1 MSAVGFAAPR
11 EEDLRWALMPGFIPR
26 RARDLRAHERQAR
39 AEGRLA
45 HLPGLELRA
54 DASLLESCL
63 GRLRDLQAEF
73 LTDADPRFPVEL
85 REIPDPPI
93 HLFVRGSDCWRSEQ
107 PRVAIIGARAAS
119 EAGREIAYSLARD
132 LALRGIVV
140 ISGLARGIDGE
151 AHRGALE
158 AGGQTVAVLGAGLD
172 VCYPPEHRDLFA
184 QIPGCGALVTEFP
197 PGTPPLGR
205 NFPMRNRILSGLA
218 DLLVVVEGNERS
230 GARSTVDH
238 ALDQGKE
245 VWAVPRDI
253 CLPGCAL
260 PNRLLNDGARP
271 VLSSGE
277 LERAAREVPRIRFG
291 SVPLAPG
298 ERLLRLL
305 RNRSRTPEQLLN
317 ECSDLDPAVA
327 QVALLALELDGQV
340 SRLPNGRLAS
350 VLP

>member
-1 MSAVGFAAPR
+1 MTALGIASPR
-11 EEDLRWALMPGFIPR
+11 EEDLRWALLPAFVPR
-26 RARDLRAHERQAR
+26 RARELRAHERRTR
-39 AEGRLA
+39 AAGGPA
-45 HLPGLELRA
+45 QLPGLETRA
-54 DASLLESCL
+54 DSGSLENCRE
-63 GRLRDLQAEF
+63 RLRSLQAEF
-73 LTDADPRFPVEL
+73 LTDADPRFPIEL

-93 HLFVRGSDCWRSEQ
+93 HLFVRGSDCWRSEA

-119 EAGREIAYSLARD
+119 EVGREIAYGLARD
-132 LALRGIVV
+132 LALHGIVV

-172 VCYPPEHRDLFA
+172 VCYPPEHRDLFTR
-184 QIPGCGALVTEFP
+184 IPESGALLSEFP

-205 NFPMRNRILSGLA
+205 HFPMRNRILSGLA
-218 DLLVVVEGNERS
+218 DLLVVVEGTERS

-277 LERAAREVPRIRFG
+277 VERAVREVPRIRFG
-291 SVPLAPG
+291 SVPLDPD

-305 RNRSRTPEQLLN
+305 RGRSRTPEQLLN
-317 ECSDLDPAVA
+317 ECSDLDPAAA
-327 QVALLALELDGQV
+327 QAALLALELEGQV
-340 SRLPNGRLAS
+340 RRLPSGRLTS
-350 VLP
+350 VLR